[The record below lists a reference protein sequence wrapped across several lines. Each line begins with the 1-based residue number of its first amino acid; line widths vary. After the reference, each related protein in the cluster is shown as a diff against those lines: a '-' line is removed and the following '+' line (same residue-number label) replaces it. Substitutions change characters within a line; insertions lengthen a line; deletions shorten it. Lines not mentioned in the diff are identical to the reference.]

1 MEKSG
6 CSLLSL
12 QLSAVVANT
21 GSSCSWQCMDAAYLS
36 ALLARARTSSWSS
49 SVSCRQT
56 AGGRHRNSMANR
68 QEPLLAGVDELEHL
82 KEKLRGVMVPKGL
95 CREELL
101 GLLEGGQLV
110 GHQESDLEFV
120 VAAVAGSGED
130 VGHPAG

>member
-1 MEKSG
+1 
-6 CSLLSL
+6 
-12 QLSAVVANT
+12 
-21 GSSCSWQCMDAAYLS
+21 
-36 ALLARARTSSWSS
+36 
-49 SVSCRQT
+49 
-56 AGGRHRNSMANR
+56 MANR

-82 KEKLRGVMVPKGL
+82 KEKLRGAMVPKGL

-110 GHQESDLEFV
+110 GHQESDLEVV